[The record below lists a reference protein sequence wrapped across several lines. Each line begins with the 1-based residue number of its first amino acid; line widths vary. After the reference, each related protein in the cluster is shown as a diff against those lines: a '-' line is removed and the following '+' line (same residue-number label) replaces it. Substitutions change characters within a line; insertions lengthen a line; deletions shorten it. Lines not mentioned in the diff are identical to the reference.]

1 MTITLASDT
10 PVHLGAADSFD
21 HTDLPAVGDVAAF
34 LEHEADLLDD
44 GRFVDWAALFEE
56 DGLYWMPAIPNQ
68 PDPYEH
74 VSLMFEDSLL
84 RAVRIR
90 RFAHED
96 AYSLQPMPRSFHLV
110 SAPRILGRS
119 RRDGRLVVRSKLVLI
134 QYRREE
140 QQVFG
145 AWVTHRLSGAAPD
158 FRIGLKKVELVNCD
172 AAQGPIQVYF

>member
-1 MTITLASDT
+1 MTTTLATDT
-10 PVHLGAADSFD
+10 PVHIGSDDTFD
-21 HTDLPAVGDVAAF
+21 HADLPATGDVAAF
-34 LEHEADLLDD
+34 LEYEANLLDER
-44 GRFVDWAALFEE
+44 RFVDWAALFEKE
-56 DGLYWMPAIPNQ
+56 GLYWMPATPDQ

-74 VSLMFEDSLL
+74 VSLVFEDALL

-96 AYSLQPMPRSFHLV
+96 AYSLQPMPRSFHLL
-110 SAPRILGRS
+110 SAPHILGRS

-134 QYRREE
+134 QYRRDE

-145 AWVTHRLSGAAPD
+145 ARVTHRLSGAAPD

>member
-1 MTITLASDT
+1 MTTTLAT
-10 PVHLGAADSFD
+10 GHPVHFGAEESYDCR
-21 HTDLPAVGDVAAF
+21 DLPPLADVAAF
-34 LEHEADLLDD
+34 LEKEADLLDE
-44 GRFVDWAALFEE
+44 GRFADWAALFEE
-56 DGLYWMPAIPNQ
+56 EGLYWMPASPDQ

-74 VSLMFEDSLL
+74 VSLMFEDTLL

-119 RRDGRLVVRSKLVLI
+119 HEDGRLVVRSKLMVI
-134 QYRREE
+134 QYRRDE

-145 AWVTHRLSGAAPD
+145 AWVTHRLSGTAPD